1 MESNFVKIVLGIA
14 AGFLL
19 CLHTIEP
26 KAQALYG
33 PQGQYL
39 GNIQQSGNTANY
51 YGPAGQ
57 YQGSATT
64 NNGQTNFY
72 GANGAYQGTYQ
83 NQVQPNYTPYAPYIP
98 QKPLQPQMPRG
109 Y

>member
-1 MESNFVKIVLGIA
+1 MKDFIGACLLGAFLGIMFGYGIPA
-14 AGFLL
+14 
-19 CLHTIEP
+19 

-98 QKPLQPQMPRG
+98 QQPLQPQMPRG

>member
-1 MESNFVKIVLGIA
+1 MESNFLKIVLGIA

-19 CLHTIEP
+19 CFHTMEI

-51 YGPAGQ
+51 YGPQGQ
-57 YQGSATT
+57 YQGSAQTSG
-64 NNGQTNFY
+64 NQTNFY
-72 GANGAYQGTYQ
+72 GAAGQYQGTYQ
-83 NQVQPNYTPYAPYIP
+83 APQPTPYTPYIP
-98 QKPLQPQMPRG
+98 AQPVQPIRPWG

>member
-1 MESNFVKIVLGIA
+1 MESNFLKIVLGIA

-19 CLHTIEP
+19 CFHTMEI

-51 YGPAGQ
+51 YGPQGQ
-57 YQGSATT
+57 YQGSA
-64 NNGQTNFY
+64 QTSGNQVNFY
-72 GANGAYQGTYQ
+72 GAAGQYQGTYQ
-83 NQVQPNYTPYAPYIP
+83 APQPTPYTPYIP
-98 QKPLQPQMPRG
+98 AQPVQPIRPWG

>member
-1 MESNFVKIVLGIA
+1 MESNFLKIVLGIA

-19 CLHTIEP
+19 CFHTMEI

-57 YQGSATT
+57 YQGSA
-64 NNGQTNFY
+64 QTSGNQVNFY
-72 GANGAYQGTYQ
+72 GANGSYQGTYQ
-83 NQVQPNYTPYAPYIP
+83 APQPTPYTPYIP
-98 QKPLQPQMPRG
+98 QQPAQPSRPWG

>member
-1 MESNFVKIVLGIA
+1 MESNFLKIVLGIA

-19 CLHTIEP
+19 CFHTMEI

-64 NNGQTNFY
+64 SGNQTNFY

-83 NQVQPNYTPYAPYIP
+83 NQVQPNYTPYTPYIP
-98 QKPLQPQMPRG
+98 QQPAQPQMPRG

>member
-1 MESNFVKIVLGIA
+1 MESNFLKIVLGIA

-19 CLHTIEP
+19 CFHTMEI

-51 YGPAGQ
+51 YGPQGQ
-57 YQGSATT
+57 YQGSA
-64 NNGQTNFY
+64 QTSGNQVNFY
-72 GANGAYQGTYQ
+72 GATGQYQGTYQ
-83 NQVQPNYTPYAPYIP
+83 APQPTPYTPYIP
-98 QKPLQPQMPRG
+98 AQPVQPIRPWG

>member
-1 MESNFVKIVLGIA
+1 MKDILGSC
-14 AGFLL
+14 LL
-19 CLHTIEP
+19 GALLGCMFAYGVP
-26 KAQALYG
+26 AKAQALYG
-33 PQGQYL
+33 PAGQYL

-57 YQGSATT
+57 YQGSA
-64 NNGQTNFY
+64 QTSGNQVNFY

-83 NQVQPNYTPYAPYIP
+83 APQPSPYVPYIP
-98 QKPLQPQMPRG
+98 PQPVQPIRPWG

>member
-1 MESNFVKIVLGIA
+1 MESNFLKIVLGIA

-19 CLHTIEP
+19 CFHTMEI

-51 YGPAGQ
+51 YGPQGQ
-57 YQGSATT
+57 YQGSAQTSG
-64 NNGQTNFY
+64 NQTNFY

-83 NQVQPNYTPYAPYIP
+83 NQVQPNYTPYTPYIP
-98 QKPLQPQMPRG
+98 QQPAQPQMPRG

>member
-1 MESNFVKIVLGIA
+1 MESNFLKIVLGIA

-51 YGPAGQ
+51 YGPQGQ
-57 YQGSATT
+57 YQGSA
-64 NNGQTNFY
+64 QTSGNQVNFY
-72 GANGAYQGTYQ
+72 GAAGQYQGTYQ
-83 NQVQPNYTPYAPYIP
+83 APQLTPYTPYIP
-98 QKPLQPQMPRG
+98 AQPVQPIRPWG